1 MEGIGIDVAEIGRFR
16 SLIKQKKQ
24 HLLDKMFSNIE
35 REYCFSFKDAA
46 PHLAGT
52 FAAKEAVVKAQGE
65 HTFPLLSIEIRR
77 QKSGKPEVWYGGRKS
92 KSLLISI
99 SHSSEIAC
107 AIALQK

>member
-52 FAAKEAVVKAQGE
+52 FAAKEAVIKAGGSPSL
-65 HTFPLLSIEIRR
+65 TAVEIRR
-77 QKSGKPEVWYGGRKS
+77 GKDGRPEVWCGGRKS
-92 KSLLISI
+92 KSLIISI